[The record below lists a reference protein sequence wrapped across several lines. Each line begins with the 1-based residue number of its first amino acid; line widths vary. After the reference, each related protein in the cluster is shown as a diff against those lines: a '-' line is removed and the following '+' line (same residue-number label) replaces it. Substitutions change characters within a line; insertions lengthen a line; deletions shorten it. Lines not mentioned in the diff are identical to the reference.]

1 MNQQIE
7 FNWIQTN
14 QELQTA
20 CLSIQQQSLLA
31 LDTEFVRTRTY
42 YPQLGLIQL
51 YDGKQVYLIDPLN
64 ITDFSPFI
72 GLLSNQNILKILHA
86 CGEDLDIF
94 QHYFKQMPEPMID
107 TQVMSAFIGLGSSIG
122 FSKLV
127 ANYCQVEL
135 DKSTSRTDWLKRP
148 LSEKQ
153 LQYAVSDVWY
163 LLPVYQHIKTLL
175 AQTEWESAVNE
186 ECLTLKQKRQIE
198 LNIEK
203 AYKKIANAWQLN
215 STELTILKL
224 LEKWRIEEAQKR
236 DIALNFI
243 VKEQALWQIAKNQ
256 PKHTAQLLEFMHPNE
271 VRRYGKKLLLLVE
284 QGKNIPKS
292 EQVSEIKR
300 LIDEPNYK
308 RDLTFLKKSLENTKP
323 QNLSVELFASKRQLD
338 QLFKW
343 HIKGQCEL
351 HLPELLRGWRE
362 PFGKKLWES
371 YRLFLSDTSEK

>member
-14 QELQTA
+14 KELQTA

-72 GLLSNQNILKILHA
+72 ELLSNQNILKILHA

-127 ANYCQVEL
+127 ANYCHVEL

-163 LLPVYQHIKTLL
+163 LLPVYQKIKTLL

-186 ECLTLKQKRQIE
+186 ECQTLKQKRQIE

-203 AYKKIANAWQLN
+203 GYKKIANAWQLN
-215 STELTILKL
+215 STE
-224 LEKWRIEEAQKR
+224 
-236 DIALNFI
+236 
-243 VKEQALWQIAKNQ
+243 
-256 PKHTAQLLEFMHPNE
+256 
-271 VRRYGKKLLLLVE
+271 
-284 QGKNIPKS
+284 
-292 EQVSEIKR
+292 
-300 LIDEPNYK
+300 
-308 RDLTFLKKSLENTKP
+308 
-323 QNLSVELFASKRQLD
+323 
-338 QLFKW
+338 
-343 HIKGQCEL
+343 
-351 HLPELLRGWRE
+351 
-362 PFGKKLWES
+362 
-371 YRLFLSDTSEK
+371 